1 MDTAENTRDTVAR
14 KQFSILFVEDE
25 TLVRFSIANRLTRKY
40 PELRIDLAENG
51 AVGLEM
57 FTTVHHDLVI
67 TDNNMPVMT
76 GMEMA
81 TKIKLLRPDTIIIFL
96 TAGLDSHSLQFFQEI
111 DMGHYLV
118 KPIYLQ
124 ELFRV
129 IDGFIE
135 G

>member
-1 MDTAENTRDTVAR
+1 MDTTASAGDAVAR
-14 KQFSILFVEDE
+14 KKFSILFVEDE
-25 TLVRFSIANRLTRKY
+25 TLVRFSIAKRLRRKY
-40 PELRIDLAENG
+40 PEIRIDLAENG

-81 TKIKLLRPDTIIIFL
+81 TKIKLLRPETILVFL
-96 TAGLDSHSLQFFQEI
+96 TAGLDSQSLQFFQENN
-111 DMGHYLV
+111 MGYYLV
-118 KPIYLQ
+118 KPIVLQ

-129 IDGFIE
+129 IDGYVE

>member
-1 MDTAENTRDTVAR
+1 MDTTADARETVER

-25 TLVRFSIANRLTRKY
+25 TLVRCLIAKRLTRKY
-40 PELRIDLAENG
+40 PEIRIDLAGNG
-51 AVGLEM
+51 AVGFEM

-81 TKIKLLRPDTIIIFL
+81 TKIKRLCPETIIIFL
-96 TAGLDSHSLQFFQEI
+96 TAGLDSHSLQFFQEN

-129 IDGFIE
+129 IDGYVE